1 VRIVRSPDGVFVDP
15 TGKMAGRGAY
25 LHENLRCWELGM
37 ENALSKALKTELTT
51 EDRQRLTDFMSSLPE
66 D

>member
-1 VRIVRSPDGVFVDP
+1 
-15 TGKMAGRGAY
+15 MAGRGAY

-37 ENALSKALKTELTT
+37 ENALGKALKTELTN
-51 EDRQRLTDFMSSLPE
+51 EDRQRLTEYMSSLPE